1 MKILLVFISV
11 LYLVHSFTLEENEA
25 LASLEEIALREAE
38 PLQAEDAVDEEARA
52 CIPRGQSCKSDCD
65 CCAGD
70 WDQCNFWGTCVQ
82 GTARDCFDKQ
92 ENCKVKPKKM
102 YPWSPKQKKLR
113 LENCPKGNHQTRKNI
128 G

>member
-52 CIPRGQSCKSDCD
+52 CIPRGQSCKGDCD

-92 ENCKVKPKKM
+92 ENCKVKPKK
-102 YPWSPKQKKLR
+102 
-113 LENCPKGNHQTRKNI
+113 CIHGHQNRRNS